1 MRVCVC
7 VYVDGCVWV
16 RVCARACVRAGVY
29 CRYPHN
35 FRESSMSMIRKFIV
49 MNRSVL
55 LIDKKAKLI
64 AAF

>member
-7 VYVDGCVWV
+7 GCVCAWVYV
-16 RVCARACVRAGVY
+16 CACACVRAGVY